1 MNFFNVT
8 NAIKQDFCAKVIL
21 GQILLKDIFSEPIVL
36 RSFGLVRP
44 QDFSLFLFFYFEFL

>member
-44 QDFSLFLFFYFEFL
+44 QDFSLFLFFSF